1 MSSTDLRHDQCGFF
15 HTSLLLV
22 HQDAEE
28 FQTRVSM
35 DRPWAHARVLTLDS
49 LIMLLIQ
56 SDMFK
61 ALWFM
66 LYPIVTFTTGP
77 VPSNSKFCQVNGFFI
92 SLGIE
97 ASGTGQY

>member
-1 MSSTDLRHDQCGFF
+1 MSSTDLRHDRCGFF

-28 FQTRVSM
+28 FQTRVST
-35 DRPWAHARVLTLDS
+35 DRPGPRRKILTTDS

-66 LYPIVTFTTGP
+66 LYPIVTFTAGA

>member
-1 MSSTDLRHDQCGFF
+1 MMSRP
-15 HTSLLLV
+15 
-22 HQDAEE
+22 AESI
-28 FQTRVSM
+28 TN
-35 DRPWAHARVLTLDS
+35 PYS

-66 LYPIVTFTTGP
+66 LYPIVTFSHGP
-77 VPSNSKFCQVNGFFI
+77 IPNNSDFCQVNGFFI

-97 ASGTGQY
+97 ASGTNIALYMRD

>member
-1 MSSTDLRHDQCGFF
+1 MKELWIG
-15 HTSLLLV
+15 
-22 HQDAEE
+22 
-28 FQTRVSM
+28 
-35 DRPWAHARVLTLDS
+35 AHVLIHYS

-66 LYPIVTFTTGP
+66 LYPIVTFLHGP
-77 VPSNSKFCQVNGFFI
+77 IPSNSKFCQVNGFFI

-97 ASGTGQY
+97 ASGLYTYPFCTMNQS